1 MAAMIAIENL
11 RKSYGEVAALSGI
24 SFDVPRGQVVG
35 FLGPNGAGKSTTMKI
50 LTGFVEATSGSCRVA
65 GINVAKDPVE
75 ARRHIGYLPESNPLY
90 EDMMVYDYLE
100 HGDAMRGIP
109 SKDRKKKVYNAV
121 ERCGLGPVV
130 SKDIGDLS
138 KGYRQRTGLAH
149 AILHE
154 PDLLIL
160 DEPTTGLDPNQ
171 IVEIRS
177 LITDLGQEKTVLMST
192 HVLSE
197 VQATCSRVVI
207 ISDGKLVADDAPE
220 NLTSESSTVDVVIGA
235 ANGTAPDK
243 ERVRAMLSTL
253 PGVTD
258 VLERDDVVETAA
270 VGFRLHANEDPRR
283 ALFAGVVNEGWV
295 LLQLD
300 RAQQSLEDT
309 FRKLTLEA

>member
-11 RKSYGEVAALSGI
+11 KKSYGEVAALSGI

-50 LTGFVEATSGSCRVA
+50 LTGFVEATSGTCRVA
-65 GINVAKDPVE
+65 GIDVANDPVE

-100 HGDAMRGIP
+100 HGAAMRGIA

-121 ERCGLGPVV
+121 ERCGLAPVI

-220 NLTSESSTVDVVIGA
+220 NLRSESSTVDVVIGA
-235 ANGTAPDK
+235 ANGTPPNK
-243 ERVRAMLSTL
+243 ESVRAMLSTL

-258 VLERDDVVETAA
+258 VLERDDVAEAGA
-270 VGFRLHANEDPRR
+270 VGFRLHASEDPRR
-283 ALFAGVVNEGWV
+283 ALFAGVVKEGWV